1 MSPTVRALALGLTLT
16 LAFFGLLLGRE
27 TGSRV
32 TDGRVQ
38 SIGHF
43 ASQEEL
49 VVVQLNHRID
59 GRIRALID
67 RPFTKLL
74 LQALPGKSGSIDDV
88 VPGPAQ
94 NGPTPTTQTTAL
106 LPQPKVTNKTSFD
119 VESFREG
126 EVANEPTKGPLQY
139 PDRSQSWN
147 YLWASPR
154 LRTADLLPYNVSI
167 PYFQYVDD
175 ANAIKD
181 KMSAHGTEGS
191 GATKEYP
198 TYSEYPYDRFPNITG
213 DWSPLSRP
221 TWEPTPV
228 RASSS
233 SSSSSSSSHPSC
245 PGGNVNACIGLCPSD
260 PADAFKAC
268 TASCGTRCH

>member
-1 MSPTVRALALGLTLT
+1 M
-16 LAFFGLLLGRE
+16 
-27 TGSRV
+27 
-32 TDGRVQ
+32 
-38 SIGHF
+38 
-43 ASQEEL
+43 
-49 VVVQLNHRID
+49 QLNHRID

-126 EVANEPTKGPLQY
+126 EIANEPTKGPLQY

-167 PYFQYVDD
+167 PASPSHTHPVLLTLSLL
-175 ANAIKD
+175 AP
-181 KMSAHGTEGS
+181 SLSVG
-191 GATKEYP
+191 
-198 TYSEYPYDRFPNITG
+198 RFP
-213 DWSPLSRP
+213 SAP
-221 TWEPTPV
+221 
-228 RASSS
+228 
-233 SSSSSSSSHPSC
+233 
-245 PGGNVNACIGLCPSD
+245 
-260 PADAFKAC
+260 
-268 TASCGTRCH
+268 